1 MVFNVKE
8 GTIQIDKIE
17 MDYISFGKGK
27 KNLIMIQGLNTNG
40 IKGNGLMLSFMYRI
54 FSKEYT
60 VYLFDRRKELYE
72 GITIETMSDDI
83 AKSMNYL
90 HIDNADILGVS
101 QGGMIA
107 QSLTLK
113 YPNLVNKLV
122 LALTLSKYNEIVEN
136 VINHWVELTK
146 KDKYKELIIDMAY
159 KMYSDSYI
167 KKYKAFLP
175 LLTFVQK
182 PKDKERFIKL
192 ALSCLT
198 CNTYE
203 RLDEI
208 KCPVLVIGA
217 RQDQIVGCD
226 ASVKLA
232 KKLKCAIHIYE
243 KLGHA
248 AYEEASDFNQVV
260 YDFLKK

>member
-1 MVFNVKE
+1 MSFNVKE
-8 GTIQIDKIE
+8 GTIQVNDIE

-40 IKGNGLMLSFMYRI
+40 IKGSGLMLSLMYSI
-54 FSKEYT
+54 FTKDYT
-60 VYLFDRRKELYE
+60 VFLFDRRKEIYN
-72 GITIETMSDDI
+72 GITIETMADDI
-83 AKSMNYL
+83 IKAMNYF
-90 HIDNADILGVS
+90 HIDKADILGVS

-107 QSLTLK
+107 QSLAIK

-122 LALTLSKYNEIVEN
+122 LALTLSKNNEMVEN
-136 VINHWVELTK
+136 VIHHWIELTK
-146 KDKYKELIIDMAY
+146 QDKYKELIVDMAY

-167 KKYKAFLP
+167 KKYKAMLP
-175 LLTFVQK
+175 LLTFIQK

-192 ALSCLT
+192 ASSCLT
-198 CNTYE
+198 CDTYE

-226 ASVKLA
+226 ASVELA
-232 KKLKCAIHIYE
+232 NKLKCTIHIYE